1 MMKLEIAYIFDDS
14 DARIRGLQHRR
25 LAKDACAL
33 FVYGS
38 PSLPKFHMR
47 NVPNNLYMANVV
59 GGECVESYFMRNKG
73 TVIYPVLNKTMCVV
87 ESRVEIPVG
96 SKVDVVGDYLVVS

>member
-1 MMKLEIAYIFDDS
+1 MELEVRYVFDDAES
-14 DARIRGLQHRR
+14 RIRGLQHRR
-25 LAKDACAL
+25 IPIDCCAV

-47 NVPNNLYMANVV
+47 GVPTNLYLSSIV
-59 GGECVESYFMRNKG
+59 GGECVESYFMRNK
-73 TVIYPVLNKTMCVV
+73 TTRVWPVLNKTMCVV

-96 SKVDVVGDYLVVS
+96 SKVDIVGDRLVVE